1 VVSSDFGVG
10 FWISDFSGL
19 ESAKMSKREKVILIT
34 TFLAVIYAA
43 YALFLSAPENAYPVS
58 TGEELKG
65 LQALVNELKQ
75 NLQKENLSEVDT
87 YILTRVNTEWGPD
100 PFYEKKNEEKTS
112 SALDALPE
120 GITLN
125 YYGYLEIG
133 KRRVAIINGMEY
145 ETGEELELDGYIV
158 SGIYPTKAVIE
169 IRARQSKI
177 QLPLVE
183 EVLKVA
189 P

>member
-1 VVSSDFGVG
+1 M
-10 FWISDFSGL
+10 
-19 ESAKMSKREKVILIT
+19 AKREKVILII

-43 YALFLSAPENAYPVS
+43 YALFLSAPENAFPVPA
-58 TGEELKG
+58 GEELKG
-65 LQALVNELKQ
+65 LHALVNEVKQ
-75 NLQKENLSEVDT
+75 NLHKENLSEADT
-87 YILTRVNTEWGPD
+87 YILEKVNTEWGRD
-100 PFYEKKNEEKTS
+100 PFYEKKNEQNTP

-145 ETGEELELDGYIV
+145 ETGEELEVEGYIV
-158 SGIYPTKAVIE
+158 RGIYPTKAVIE

-183 EVLKVA
+183 EVL
-189 P
+189 